1 MEEPTGKASL
11 TMTRIL
17 RSTRMAAGLGVLV
30 AFNVAAIVWF
40 ANADGP
46 MRPVDFAVWFVGD
59 LVIGLVALA
68 LTESR

>member
-1 MEEPTGKASL
+1 
-11 TMTRIL
+11 MTRTL
-17 RSTRMAAGLGVLV
+17 RSTRMAAAVALLV
-30 AFNVAAIVWF
+30 AFNIAAIVWF

-46 MRPVDFAVWFVGD
+46 MRPVDFAIWFVGD